1 MNKREQ
7 IFEFEPLFIE
17 WIRTAFRAKSD
28 KKAINKLMSWSEKVS
43 KMGRELEK
51 QFLQY
56 SLEFFRQAMLINYGA
71 SELVFLKIQD
81 PSFSLEKFAFYINGE
96 NIDAINQEIQNAV
109 FHIERNGNGKI
120 ILTDLSIKLTR
131 LLHKKG
137 KE

>member
-1 MNKREQ
+1 M
-7 IFEFEPLFIE
+7 FEFESLFIE
-17 WIRTAFRAKSD
+17 WVRTAFKAKSD

-56 SLEFFRQAMLINYGA
+56 SLGFFRQAMLLNYGA
-71 SELVFLKIQD
+71 SELVSLKIKD
-81 PSFSLEKFAFYINGE
+81 SSFSLENFSFYVDGE
-96 NIDAINQEIQNAV
+96 NIEGIGQEIQKAI

-131 LLHKKG
+131 LLHTKTQQ
-137 KE
+137 